1 MTLVL
6 RHPNTGIIKR
16 VKVGFSWTYFFFSI
30 FVPLFRGDLK
40 WFILGAIICICT
52 LGVGDI
58 VLCFIYNRIYTV
70 GLIEKGFR
78 ISEVEGGSLTDASA
92 RLGIRLQTA

>member
-6 RHPNTGIIKR
+6 QHPNTGIIKR

-30 FVPLFRGDLK
+30 LVPLFRGDFK
-40 WFILGAIICICT
+40 WFILGAIIGICT

-78 ISEVEGGSLTDASA
+78 IREVEGGSLTEASA
-92 RLGIRLQTA
+92 RFGIRLQTA